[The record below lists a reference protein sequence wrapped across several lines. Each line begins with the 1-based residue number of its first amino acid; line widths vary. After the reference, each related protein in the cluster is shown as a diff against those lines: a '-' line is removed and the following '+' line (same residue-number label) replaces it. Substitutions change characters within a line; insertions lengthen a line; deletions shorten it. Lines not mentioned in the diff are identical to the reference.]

1 MMKNTKQT
9 LVLLLA
15 VALTYGCGGGESGKG
30 DETDGIEAYVNEL
43 AKGYKPM
50 ASTRLLADG
59 HGVRIKKVIW
69 LKFLK
74 TNLLPILSI

>member
-43 AKGYKPM
+43 AKGI
-50 ASTRLLADG
+50 SLWLRRELLADG
-59 HGVRIKKVIW
+59 HGVRIKR
-69 LKFLK
+69 LYG
-74 TNLLPILSI
+74 